1 MPREPKL
8 LIDAALER
16 RDRAELIALIRQMLA
31 RAPELEAL
39 LDLPLPTIGRHM
51 KPADP
56 ALIRRQALEAF
67 RESGDSW
74 RAVAMAAVNL
84 EPLLQ
89 IGDAYAQ
96 IEDWASAAGTYQMI
110 AQTVLD
116 QYGQLHDDEGDLHP
130 VVDRCVEGLAE
141 CLRAAD
147 DPAQREG
154 LLRALFDIYRWD
166 VDYGGIDMGVA
177 APGIIEE
184 QATPDERR
192 LVAGWVRDA
201 MQAAN
206 TSHTGW
212 RRENFG
218 RFLLRLAGDN
228 AGDETFL
235 EICRA
240 AGLQREMVARLL
252 ARKRDDEAL
261 AEAARTSDA
270 QLLDIANLLVALG
283 PDGAAERLV
292 REHTSA
298 PGWQSRHLTWLRD
311 RAKERGDSAEALA
324 LSERIFW
331 LQPTLAGYDELR
343 AVGQKQRDWPQ
354 LRAEL
359 RERLDK
365 ASQHPLLTE
374 IALREGDVTS
384 ALANLAKVKQAFAS
398 SSEPLLI
405 KVARAAEQSHPHE
418 ATRLYLAAAEQQI
431 RAQGREN
438 YRVAAGHLTRV
449 RSILLH
455 LDEEGQWRAIIA
467 GLREQNRRLR
477 ALREE
482 LDRAGL

>member
-1 MPREPKL
+1 MPRDPKL
-8 LIDAALER
+8 SIDATLER

-31 RAPELEAL
+31 RAPELELL
-39 LDLPLPTIGRHM
+39 LDLPPAAAGGR
-51 KPADP
+51 PRPVDP
-56 ALIRRQALEAF
+56 ALIRCQALEAF
-67 RESGDSW
+67 QEAGYGW
-74 RAVAMAAVNL
+74 HAVAMAAVNL

-89 IGDAYAQ
+89 IGDTYAQ
-96 IEDWASAAGTYQMI
+96 LEDWPSAAATYQAI
-110 AQTVLD
+110 ATTVLD
-116 QYGQLHDDEGDLHP
+116 QYSQLHDEEGDLHP

-141 CLRAAD
+141 CLRAAG
-147 DPAQREG
+147 DPAQRAG

-166 VDYGGIDMGVA
+166 VDYGGIDMGAA

-192 LVAGWVRDA
+192 LVAIWVRDA
-201 MQAAN
+201 MQEAD

-212 RRENFG
+212 RRETFG
-218 RFLLRLAGDN
+218 RFLLRIAGDD
-228 AGDETFL
+228 AGDEFFL

-240 AGLQREMVARLL
+240 AGLQREAVGRLL
-252 ARKRDDEAL
+252 ARRRDDEAL
-261 AEAARTSDA
+261 AEAARASDA

-292 REHTSA
+292 RERVSG
-298 PGWQSRHLTWLRD
+298 PGWQGRHLAWLRD
-311 RAKERGDSAEALA
+311 RAKERGDTDEALA
-324 LSERIFW
+324 LSERLFW

-343 AVGQKQRDWPQ
+343 AVGQKQRDWQQ

-359 RERLDK
+359 LRRLDG
-365 ASQHPLLTE
+365 AGQHPLLTE
-374 IALREGDVTS
+374 IALRESDVAG
-384 ALANLAKVKQAFAS
+384 ALAALAKVRTAFSAS
-398 SSEPLLI
+398 GEPLQI

-418 ATRLYLAAAEQQI
+418 ATRLYLAAAEQLI
-431 RAQGREN
+431 RAQGRES

-449 RSILLH
+449 RSILRY

-467 GLREQNRRLR
+467 GLREQHRRLR